1 MLPSEAQHAALRRT
15 VIPAVMSTPLA
26 LSVLP
31 AFTKPARTGSSHANC
46 SKPNP
51 ATSGIPIT
59 IDIRAT
65 DTAIARAFQ
74 PAATRNP

>member
-31 AFTKPARTGSSHANC
+31 AFTKP
-46 SKPNP
+46 NP